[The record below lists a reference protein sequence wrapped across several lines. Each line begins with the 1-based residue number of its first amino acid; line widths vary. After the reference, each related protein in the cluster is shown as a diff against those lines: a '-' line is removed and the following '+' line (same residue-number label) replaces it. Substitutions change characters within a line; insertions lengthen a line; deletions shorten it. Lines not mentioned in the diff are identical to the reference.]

1 MINVYA
7 LNPFSF
13 ASRFVQPLNTDD
25 IYVIPFIVCY
35 YVC

>member
-13 ASRFVQPLNTDD
+13 ASKFVQRD
-25 IYVIPFIVCY
+25 FS
-35 YVC
+35 